1 MEASG
6 AGATWALPRHVP
18 WPGVRGEKLLALFT
32 HDGESLVDATGFDCD
47 SSAFREKKEK
57 DEAPYELEL
66 CVPTAGHIA
75 LVLVRTT
82 PKAEP
87 ATPVP
92 LRHSVTAPVAGSTPA
107 NAPATH
113 ARVVYV
119 VDAVPPRRRKPTGLN
134 AKKSWSSMSIKSSG
148 RNNVNGSAS
157 SSLSSSASAG
167 AAAKLSITP
176 VPTDVNELELID
188 DLFSTP
194 KTAAKDASL
203 IARAPLLCA
212 RFDCKIVALTFTRSS
227 SSNLAKKAAVTPSTL
242 RCVLATEDGTAY
254 VWEWGVD
261 LHQWTFLNRFCFL
274 ENPNLQWTRPVV
286 AFTVTEMAW
295 HGQSTE
301 LTWWSTESKQEP
313 KLWLRK
319 IQFEQEKSTFRTEII
334 LGSAFSLDCHDVI
347 ALKSSKLGLWMLT
360 KTGVYF
366 RSAESLRTISH
377 SWQTLLPA
385 DATTTEDEATKDV
398 MTTQLKICLHN
409 VTGELLVLVRET
421 GALILVTPKAG
432 STDKG
437 TLVANRSAVL
447 ASWSKKL
454 AQSVRSIAGHRHL
467 LLVLTRDHELIA
479 FSMLTGER
487 MKTIQVSTPQA
498 ASSSLVIP
506 PCSVKPLQ
514 FWTMDG
520 QASST
525 GLWSPTGFWR
535 LQTPSAQSIGL
546 NHLTQQQNAPA
557 AYLAVKNYGECL
569 KFDMS
574 LFALEVLEKAASSLE
589 MYQQPAWRAAC
600 ETISSPALLLATFAD
615 HKTPERLLDDLSLL
629 ITSIYRVAH
638 EILVTGR
645 FGSMLEK
652 NKATTE
658 TTRGMPHL
666 TKSNLESLH
675 HLSNWVLLARRKL
688 ARLQTSAT
696 IHGKPSLRT
705 RAVSAL
711 ATAVDEDDLYGF
723 SSPLENNDPDAST
736 FQLSRKLR
744 PMSSLR
750 FAAGSTSIHH
760 GREWLAQ
767 LELYLLD
774 GVKFKGQDRSTK
786 SALSVSADH
795 KVPNHVL
802 FHDERVL
809 DDYRASA
816 SSLFSKHM
824 YLETMG
830 RLYLLH
836 EPSALLAFVE
846 CVTQFCPRY
855 FSLSGDTTVSRTHAE
870 RALTLLPPVQLFV
883 NKVLEEKQRQQ
894 LMTSDISGLGKH
906 HRQKKR
912 RSLECATPKD
922 SLLAYV
928 DLLCSCGYYMEA
940 CRALLQCDL
949 YEVCKEKLLLR
960 PFWFHAQS
968 VEPETDSEKELQHVH
983 GAVYFELLEH
993 CVLHREATELMVL
1006 IQAKPDHIDALHV
1019 LRTLR
1024 ACLKEPE
1031 ASGSSPA
1038 SSRKI
1043 TVGHLRPVLVALLK
1057 QRQRSASKS
1066 VAVV

>member
-6 AGATWALPRHVP
+6 GGGATWALPRCVP
-18 WPGVRGEKLLALFT
+18 WPGIRGEKLLALFT
-32 HDGESLVDATGFDCD
+32 REGDASTDATGSD
-47 SSAFREKKEK
+47 SASK

-75 LVLVRTT
+75 LVLVRPT
-82 PKAEP
+82 PKTEP
-87 ATPVP
+87 TMTPVA

-107 NAPATH
+107 NAVVTH

-119 VDAVPPRRRKPTGLN
+119 VDAVPPRRRRPTGLN
-134 AKKSWSSMSIKSSG
+134 AKKSWSSMPIKSND
-148 RNNVNGSAS
+148 RNSLNGGNG
-157 SSLSSSASAG
+157 SSASAG
-167 AAAKLSITP
+167 AAAKLSISP
-176 VPTDVNELELID
+176 VPTDVDELELID

-227 SSNLAKKAAVTPSTL
+227 SSQATGKTTAPSTL

-301 LTWWSTESKQEP
+301 LAWWSTESKQEP

-334 LGSAFSLDCHDVI
+334 LGSAFSLDCHDVS
-347 ALKSSKLGLWMLT
+347 ALQSSKLGLWMLT

-385 DATTTEDEATKDV
+385 DAAAMENPSVAAKQV
-398 MTTQLKICLHN
+398 STTQLVTCLHN

-421 GALILVTPKAG
+421 GALVVVTPKAG

-437 TLVANRSAVL
+437 TLVATRSAVL
-447 ASWSKKL
+447 VSWSSKL

-467 LLVLTRDHELIA
+467 LLVLTRDHALIA

-487 MKTIQVSTPQA
+487 MRTIQVPTPYPVA
-498 ASSSLVIP
+498 PSSLAIP
-506 PCSVKPLQ
+506 PSSVKPLQ

-520 QASST
+520 RASST

-546 NHLTQQQNAPA
+546 NHLVQQQNPPA
-557 AYLAVKNYGECL
+557 AYLAAKSYGECL
-569 KFDMS
+569 KFDTS

-658 TTRGMPHL
+658 TTRGMLHL

-688 ARLQTSAT
+688 ARLQTGAT
-696 IHGKPSLRT
+696 IHGRPSLRT

-711 ATAVDEDDLYGF
+711 TTAVDEDDLYGF

-750 FAAGSTSIHH
+750 FAAGSTSLRH
-760 GREWLAQ
+760 GKEWLAQ

-774 GVKFKGQDRSTK
+774 GVKFKGQDRSATNGA
-786 SALSVSADH
+786 SSVSADH

-855 FSLSGDTTVSRTHAE
+855 FSLAGDTTVSRTHAE
-870 RALTLLPPVQLFV
+870 RALTLLPPVQFFV
-883 NKVLEEKQRQQ
+883 SKVLEEKQRQQ
-894 LMTSDISGLGKH
+894 LMMTDSTASGKH
-906 HRQKKR
+906 ARQKKR

-928 DLLCSCGYYMEA
+928 DLLCLCGYYMEA
-940 CRALLQCDL
+940 CRALLRCDL
-949 YEVCKEKLLLR
+949 FQVCKEKLLLR
-960 PFWFHAQS
+960 PFWYHEHP
-968 VEPETDSEKELQHVH
+968 VEPEAGSEKELQQVH
-983 GAVYFELLEH
+983 GAVYFALLEH
-993 CVLHREATELMVL
+993 CVQHREATELMAL
-1006 IQAKPDHIDALHV
+1006 IQAKPEHIDALHV

-1031 ASGSSPA
+1031 GSPVPSK
-1038 SSRKI
+1038 KI

-1057 QRQRSASKS
+1057 QRQSSTSKS